1 MALAHKQQLRLLETI
16 ARLSGAGIH
25 QKGIAQQLHK
35 YGNKKVRQVGFACLK
50 SIKSGKGMTEG
61 LKPWLT
67 NNAYL
72 ALKSGESSGDFYQGV
87 NDAHKALSI
96 ETSSTLALAKVL
108 FFPML
113 GLIGVLT
120 FSALASHYGFSHI
133 EEQIPKRQWDGLSL
147 LAESFGRF
155 WWNHGVFILITLS
168 LFILVVTLSLGRFKG
183 KYRQHIDNLPIFK
196 QYRYIHSTNL
206 LTSISNQVA
215 IGVSLKQ
222 ALTTYQL
229 ESPPY
234 LQAHIQKMLSNI
246 RLGRTNIG
254 HIFDTGL
261 LVDEEMDS
269 LKLLGEIGEASLTLK
284 RASQM
289 HLDRLEHEIKLVKS
303 VGTNTV
309 KVIAALIAMLMAF
322 GLLML
327 VFNFA
332 TNII

>member
-35 YGNKKVRQVGFACLK
+35 YGNKKSQQVGFDCLK

-61 LKPWLT
+61 LKPWLA

-72 ALKSGESSGDFYQGV
+72 ALKSGESSGDFHQGV
-87 NDAHKALSI
+87 KDAHKALSI
-96 ETSSTLALAKVL
+96 ESSSTLALAKVL
-108 FFPML
+108 FFPIL

-120 FSALASHYGFSHI
+120 FSALASHYGFTYI

-147 LAESFGRF
+147 LAQWFGQF
-155 WWNHGVFILITLS
+155 WWDHGISILITFLLFILI
-168 LFILVVTLSLGRFKG
+168 VTLSLGRYKG
-183 KYRQHIDNLPIFK
+183 KGRAQIDDFPLFK

-206 LTSISNQVA
+206 LTSISNQVS

-222 ALTTYQL
+222 ALTTYQAD
-229 ESPPY
+229 SPPY
-234 LQAHIQKMLSNI
+234 LQAHIQTMLSNI

-284 RASQM
+284 RASHM
-289 HLDRLEHEIKLVKS
+289 HLERLEHEIKWFKT
-303 VGTNTV
+303 VGTTTV
-309 KVIAALIAMLMAF
+309 KVIAALVFMLMAF